1 MKFIEDAKRTHYC
14 GELRGTDDGANVV
27 IMGWVHQVRDM
38 GGQVFV
44 LLRDRTGLV
53 QLKFDKDSKAFEAG
67 GDLRQEWVIAAAG
80 KVEHRGDHINP
91 DMATGEVEVAVTE
104 LEVLNQ
110 SATVPFVIRDET
122 DAHEDLRLK
131 YRYLDLRRPSVQ
143 QKLILRHKATA
154 AARRYFEEA
163 GFIEIETPLLMKSTP
178 EGARDFLVPSRMHKG
193 SFYALPQSPQIFKQI
208 SMIAGFDRYYQIARC
223 FRDEDL
229 RADRQLE
236 FTQIDVE
243 MSFINEEDL
252 MSVMEGLMAQM
263 SSELHGR
270 KLELPLPRI
279 PYAEA
284 MDRFGKDAPDLR
296 FGMELKDASAV
307 FAGSGFGV
315 FKSIVEGGGTVRG
328 ICVPGGAGK
337 SRKQIESL
345 TPVAAPYGAKGIAWV
360 KVTGEGFSGS
370 IAKFLDEAAQA
381 EVVKLFDANEGD
393 LLLFVGGD
401 AGVVLPSLAA
411 LRSHLGPEIYPERV
425 GDFKFCW
432 VYDFPMFEYNEEDDR
447 YVAMHHP
454 FTQPKPDDLHLL
466 ETEPGKVRARAY
478 DMVLNGVELGGGSI
492 RIHTPELQSKVFAAL
507 GIGEEEA
514 QHKFG
519 FLLEALKYGTP
530 PHGGIAFGMD
540 RVVMLFAGSDSIR
553 EVIAYPKTTS
563 GTDLMAGS
571 PTTVD
576 SRQLKEL
583 GIDLAKK

>member
-1 MKFIEDAKRTHYC
+1 
-14 GELRGTDDGANVV
+14 
-27 IMGWVHQVRDM
+27 
-38 GGQVFV
+38 
-44 LLRDRTGLV
+44 
-53 QLKFDKDSKAFEAG
+53 
-67 GDLRQEWVIAAAG
+67 
-80 KVEHRGDHINP
+80 
-91 DMATGEVEVAVTE
+91 
-104 LEVLNQ
+104 
-110 SATVPFVIRDET
+110 
-122 DAHEDLRLK
+122 
-131 YRYLDLRRPSVQ
+131 
-143 QKLILRHKATA
+143 
-154 AARRYFEEA
+154 
-163 GFIEIETPLLMKSTP
+163 
-178 EGARDFLVPSRMHKG
+178 
-193 SFYALPQSPQIFKQI
+193 
-208 SMIAGFDRYYQIARC
+208 
-223 FRDEDL
+223 
-229 RADRQLE
+229 
-236 FTQIDVE
+236 
-243 MSFINEEDL
+243 
-252 MSVMEGLMAQM
+252 
-263 SSELHGR
+263 
-270 KLELPLPRI
+270 
-279 PYAEA
+279 
-284 MDRFGKDAPDLR
+284 
-296 FGMELKDASAV
+296 
-307 FAGSGFGV
+307 
-315 FKSIVEGGGTVRG
+315 
-328 ICVPGGAGK
+328 
-337 SRKQIESL
+337 
-345 TPVAAPYGAKGIAWV
+345 
-360 KVTGEGFSGS
+360 
-370 IAKFLDEAAQA
+370 
-381 EVVKLFDANEGD
+381 
-393 LLLFVGGD
+393 LFVGGA

>member
-1 MKFIEDAKRTHYC
+1 MAFIEDLQRTHYC
-14 GELRGTDDGANVV
+14 GELRGTDAGNQVV
-27 IMGWVHQVRDM
+27 LMGWVHQVRDM

-67 GDLRQEWVIAAAG
+67 GGLRQEWVVGAAG
-80 KVEHRGDHINP
+80 KVEHRGDHVNR

-104 LEVLNQ
+104 LEVLNKA
-110 SATVPFVIRDET
+110 ATVPFVIRDET

-143 QKLILRHKATA
+143 QKMLLRHKATA
-154 AARRYFEEA
+154 VTRRYFEEA

-208 SMIAGFDRYYQIARC
+208 SMVAGFDRYYQIARC

-243 MSFINEEDL
+243 MSFINENDL
-252 MSVMEGLMAQM
+252 MSVMEGLMARL
-263 SSELHGR
+263 SGELHGR
-270 KLELPLPRI
+270 SLELPLPRI

-284 MDRFGKDAPDLR
+284 MERFGKDAPDMR
-296 FGMELKDASAV
+296 FGMELKDASQL
-307 FAGSGFGV
+307 FAGAGFGV

-328 ICVPGGAGK
+328 ICVPGGATR
-337 SRKQIESL
+337 SRKQIEAL
-345 TPVAAPYGAKGIAWV
+345 TPVAEPYGAKGIAWV
-360 KVTGEGFSGS
+360 KVTDEGLTGS
-370 IAKFLDEAAQA
+370 IAKFLDDGVREELLKLLEAS
-381 EVVKLFDANEGD
+381 EGD

-411 LRSHLGPEIYPERV
+411 LRTHLGPEVYPERV

-432 VYDFPMFEYNEEDDR
+432 VYDFPMFEYDEEDDR

-454 FTQPKPDDLHLL
+454 FTQPKPEDLHLL
-466 ETEPGKVRARAY
+466 ESDPAKVRARAY

-492 RIHTPELQSKVFAAL
+492 RIHTPELQSKVFTAL
-507 GIGEEEA
+507 GIDEEEA

-519 FLLEALKYGTP
+519 FLLEALKYGAP

-540 RVVMLFAGSDSIR
+540 RVVMLFAGADSIR
-553 EVIAYPKTTS
+553 EVIAFPKTTS

-576 SRQLKEL
+576 ARQLKEL